1 VYFKTSYVEEMY
13 KDSFPYG
20 AISDNIHERPR
31 FSLAPLSFWIV
42 RYTSMKVLIID
53 DNRDVTDA
61 IGDFFDSMEINYK
74 IIDEGREA
82 LDEIVNKTEKYNL
95 ILLDIAMPQLSGH
108 DILERLKDN
117 VDLTRSENIV
127 LFTAST
133 LTNNDIQKYSN
144 LGIKEVLRK
153 PMSLD
158 DLTDLIQKYS

>member
-1 VYFKTSYVEEMY
+1 
-13 KDSFPYG
+13 
-20 AISDNIHERPR
+20 
-31 FSLAPLSFWIV
+31 
-42 RYTSMKVLIID
+42 MKVLIID
-53 DNRDVTDA
+53 DNRDVTSA
-61 IGDFFDSMEINYK
+61 IADFFDSMEINYK

-82 LDEIVNKTEKYNL
+82 LEEIVNQTEKYNL

-117 VDLTRSENIV
+117 GDLIRSKNIV

>member
-1 VYFKTSYVEEMY
+1 
-13 KDSFPYG
+13 
-20 AISDNIHERPR
+20 
-31 FSLAPLSFWIV
+31 
-42 RYTSMKVLIID
+42 MKVLIID
-53 DNRDVTDA
+53 DNRDVTNA

-82 LDEIVNKTEKYNL
+82 LNEIVNQTEKYNV

-117 VDLTRSENIV
+117 GDLIRSKNIV

>member
-1 VYFKTSYVEEMY
+1 
-13 KDSFPYG
+13 
-20 AISDNIHERPR
+20 
-31 FSLAPLSFWIV
+31 
-42 RYTSMKVLIID
+42 MKVLIID

-82 LDEIVNKTEKYNL
+82 LDEIVNQTEKYNL

-127 LFTAST
+127 LFPAST

>member
-1 VYFKTSYVEEMY
+1 
-13 KDSFPYG
+13 
-20 AISDNIHERPR
+20 
-31 FSLAPLSFWIV
+31 
-42 RYTSMKVLIID
+42 MKVLIID
-53 DNRDVTDA
+53 DNRDVTNA
-61 IGDFFDSMEINYK
+61 ISDFFDSMEINYK

-82 LDEIVNKTEKYNL
+82 LDEIVNQSEKYNL

-108 DILERLKDN
+108 DILERLKDKR
-117 VDLTRSENIV
+117 DLIRSENIV

-133 LTNNDIQKYSN
+133 LTNDDIQKYSN

>member
-1 VYFKTSYVEEMY
+1 
-13 KDSFPYG
+13 
-20 AISDNIHERPR
+20 
-31 FSLAPLSFWIV
+31 
-42 RYTSMKVLIID
+42 MKVLIID
-53 DNRDVTDA
+53 DNRDVTSA
-61 IGDFFDSMEINYK
+61 IADFFDSMEINYK

-82 LDEIVNKTEKYNL
+82 LEEIVNQTEKYNV

-108 DILERLKDN
+108 DILERLKDKG
-117 VDLTRSENIV
+117 DLIRSKNIV

-133 LTNNDIQKYSN
+133 LTNNDVQKYSN

>member
-1 VYFKTSYVEEMY
+1 
-13 KDSFPYG
+13 
-20 AISDNIHERPR
+20 
-31 FSLAPLSFWIV
+31 
-42 RYTSMKVLIID
+42 MKVLIID

-82 LDEIVNKTEKYNL
+82 LNEIVNQTEKYNL

-117 VDLTRSENIV
+117 VDRTRSENIV

-158 DLTDLIQKYS
+158 DLTDLIRKYS

>member
-1 VYFKTSYVEEMY
+1 
-13 KDSFPYG
+13 
-20 AISDNIHERPR
+20 
-31 FSLAPLSFWIV
+31 
-42 RYTSMKVLIID
+42 MKVLIID

-82 LDEIVNKTEKYNL
+82 LDEIVNQTEKYNL

-117 VDLTRSENIV
+117 GDLIRSENIV

-158 DLTDLIQKYS
+158 DLTNLIRKYS

>member
-1 VYFKTSYVEEMY
+1 
-13 KDSFPYG
+13 
-20 AISDNIHERPR
+20 
-31 FSLAPLSFWIV
+31 
-42 RYTSMKVLIID
+42 MKVLIID
-53 DNRDVTDA
+53 DNRDVTSA
-61 IGDFFDSMEINYK
+61 IADFFDSMEINYK

-82 LDEIVNKTEKYNL
+82 LEEIVNQTEKYNV

-117 VDLTRSENIV
+117 GDLVRSKNIV

>member
-1 VYFKTSYVEEMY
+1 
-13 KDSFPYG
+13 
-20 AISDNIHERPR
+20 
-31 FSLAPLSFWIV
+31 
-42 RYTSMKVLIID
+42 MKVLIID
-53 DNRDVTDA
+53 DNRDVTSA
-61 IGDFFDSMEINYK
+61 IADFFDSMEINYK

-82 LDEIVNKTEKYNL
+82 LDEIVNQTEKYNL
-95 ILLDIAMPQLSGH
+95 ILLDIAMPQLSGL
-108 DILERLKDN
+108 DILERLKDKG
-117 VDLTRSENIV
+117 DLIRSENIV